1 MPKIGNGCSA
11 VLRKGYFFKDTHA
24 ITVCQYGHSP
34 TPDVQGCC
42 GVRGFTNAAARLYV
56 SHSAISRQIKLLE
69 DELQAMLFVRK
80 GRHVY
85 LTEAGKAL
93 VSYADCIFQQ
103 IAEAKQAVSAA
114 TQEQQG
120 QLHIG
125 TATNILKFFLLPVL
139 ESFRKSFP
147 KVSVLTTTGNAD
159 RIIEE
164 IRSGAINVGVVS
176 IPVGAHGLTLS
187 PLYQE
192 EFVVVVPSRSALG
205 RRTSRSLK
213 IEELQGIP
221 MITYPQGSAVR
232 RILDSLFAQRG
243 ITPNIRLEL
252 ENEEAVEEA
261 VADNLGI
268 SFLSQRRA
276 QNAERVRSLRLSG
289 HRICRDVAMVRAA
302 LAGNGPKY
310 AAEFERLCRKH
321 LKSFARD
328 PFIRP
333 LADSSDEI
341 EVHRE
346 AFNAPPN
353 VSRSPA
359 QRFTNWMPFLS
370 SAVAFI
376 RAKGY
381 TGFLVACASLRTS
394 CRVQAAAHL

>member
-1 MPKIGNGCSA
+1 MDIRQLQMFKA
-11 VLRKGYFFKDTHA
+11 VAEFG
-24 ITVCQYGHSP
+24 
-34 TPDVQGCC
+34 
-42 GVRGFTNAAARLYV
+42 GFTNAAARLYV

-103 IAEAKQAVSAA
+103 ITEAKQAVSAA

-333 LADSSDEI
+333 LADS
-341 EVHRE
+341 
-346 AFNAPPN
+346 
-353 VSRSPA
+353 
-359 QRFTNWMPFLS
+359 
-370 SAVAFI
+370 
-376 RAKGY
+376 
-381 TGFLVACASLRTS
+381 
-394 CRVQAAAHL
+394 

>member
-1 MPKIGNGCSA
+1 MPKIGNGCS
-11 VLRKGYFFKDTHA
+11 VVRRKRYFFNDAHA
-24 ITVCQYGHSP
+24 ITVCIIWTFANSRCSRLLRVGGYP
-34 TPDVQGCC
+34 
-42 GVRGFTNAAARLYV
+42 NAAARLYV

-103 IAEAKQAVSAA
+103 ITEAKQAVSAA

-164 IRSGAINVGVVS
+164 IRSGAINVGVLS

-205 RRTSRSLK
+205 QRTSRSL
-213 IEELQGIP
+213 EDRGTARYTDDYVP
-221 MITYPQGSAVR
+221 AG
-232 RILDSLFAQRG
+232 QRG
-243 ITPNIRLEL
+243 
-252 ENEEAVEEA
+252 
-261 VADNLGI
+261 
-268 SFLSQRRA
+268 A
-276 QNAERVRSLRLSG
+276 Q
-289 HRICRDVAMVRAA
+289 
-302 LAGNGPKY
+302 
-310 AAEFERLCRKH
+310 
-321 LKSFARD
+321 D
-328 PFIRP
+328 P
-333 LADSSDEI
+333 
-341 EVHRE
+341 
-346 AFNAPPN
+346 
-353 VSRSPA
+353 
-359 QRFTNWMPFLS
+359 
-370 SAVAFI
+370 
-376 RAKGY
+376 G
-381 TGFLVACASLRTS
+381 
-394 CRVQAAAHL
+394 